1 MKITAKAIYDKKNK
15 KEKITM
21 LSVYD
26 FPFAKIADESGI
38 DAVLVGDSL
47 GMVLLGY
54 KSTVG
59 VTMREMIHHTRAV
72 SRATHSA
79 LIVGDMPFGSYDTP
93 EKAVRNATRFLKE
106 GGAEAV
112 KLEGGEKIKKEVEAL
127 VKAGIPVMGH
137 LGMTP
142 QTASAL
148 GGYKVQGRDKEQAD
162 EIINDAI
169 LLDKLGA
176 FAIVLECV
184 PAKLAAE
191 ITAKVKCPTLGIGG
205 GAQTDGQVMVLLDM
219 LGFSSKVHPR
229 FVRKYADM
237 EQITRKAVEQYRS
250 DVLAGKFPST
260 EESY

>member
-1 MKITAKAIYDKKNK
+1 MKITAKAIYDKKAK

-26 FPFAKIADESGI
+26 YPFAKIADEAGI
-38 DAVLVGDSL
+38 DVVLVGDSL

-72 SRATHSA
+72 SRATHNS

-112 KLEGGEKIKKEVEAL
+112 KLEGGIKIKKEVEAL

-142 QTASAL
+142 QTASSL
-148 GGYKVQGRDKEQAD
+148 GGYKVQGRSKEQAD

-169 LLDKLGA
+169 LLDQLGA

-184 PAKLAAE
+184 PSELAAE

-205 GAQTDGQVMVLLDM
+205 GAQVDGQVMVLLDM

-237 EQITRKAVEQYRS
+237 DKETRRAVEQYKK
-250 DVLAGKFPST
+250 DVMSGNFPSK